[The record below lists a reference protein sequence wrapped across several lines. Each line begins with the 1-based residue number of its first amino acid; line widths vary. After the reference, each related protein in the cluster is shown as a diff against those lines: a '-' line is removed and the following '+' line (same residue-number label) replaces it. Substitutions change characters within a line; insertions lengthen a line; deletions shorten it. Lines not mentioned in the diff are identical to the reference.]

1 MSRFLVV
8 LVPVRNAAQDLA
20 GFFDSVRALCDAVVA
35 LDDGSTDATREILAA
50 EPLVEVLLTNPVRED
65 YRGWDDAANR
75 NRLLQ
80 AAAALEPEWILSLDA
95 DERID
100 PTDAAALRAFL
111 ETDALP
117 GCAYGFRHVPMRGDA
132 DHYLPRYQWVYR
144 LFAYQPGLRFPDQRL
159 HFVPVPTAIPR
170 TRWIRTTLRIQHFGG
185 MTSERRLIRFAK
197 YLEADA
203 TRAYQSSYTHL
214 LDEPDAAALRRW
226 EPRPADMPV
235 LLAASGVDDELLAE
249 SLEGG
254 RADAPVI
261 SAVIIARNDEA
272 TIARS
277 VAAVVGQ
284 ECPEPFE
291 VIVVASGTD
300 RTAAIVREQFPAVQL
315 IELDRPA
322 LPGEARNAGLRV
334 ARGRFISFPGSHVE
348 LPQGSL
354 AARVAAHRRGYAM
367 VTGVTL
373 NGNETRAGWASY
385 FLDHHINLPG
395 QRATELN
402 GPPAHCSYARLPLLE
417 VGGFPEG
424 VRTGEDTAVNRAL
437 VRKGYVA
444 FRDPAVTI
452 THRSPCRT
460 VGKLVRHHFVRGRG
474 WGRLFVEEHRA
485 AGRMLWNPALKRRG
499 IGHLNRRLRSIGENV
514 HNAEPSLFPRYA
526 EVRSLV
532 RLGAVASWAGMWF
545 EIARPAPGKLTAL
558 LGQPVRTVAIV
569 THGGA
574 NVNLGVLRADA
585 VSGRVQ
591 LLTFSPE
598 TAVALPGHLSA
609 RLDAALLDVLTGEEV
624 AIGPRIRALG
634 SAITQ
639 LRVDDFIAGSGH
651 SLVGVIP
658 PNNEKAVGRAGAL
671 AQVARLKWATVTGS
685 ARTSISLFAL
695 WGLVREVQ
703 EARSVDRIS
712 VHGAPD
718 DPIVIRQEAWSAAS
732 GPALR
737 GEGMRR
743 SARSSR
749 VRGADWRSWMP

>member
-8 LVPVRNAAQDLA
+8 LVPARNAAGDLPGLFESIRGLA
-20 GFFDSVRALCDAVVA
+20 DAVVA
-35 LDDGSTDATREILAA
+35 LDDGSTDGTREVLAA
-50 EPLVEVLLTNPVRED
+50 EPLVEVLLTNPRRED

-75 NRLLQ
+75 NRLLE

-100 PTDAAALRAFL
+100 AGDAAALRTFL

-117 GCAYGFRHVPMRGDA
+117 GCAYGFRHVPMRGDV

-144 LFAYQPGLRFPDQRL
+144 LFAYQPGQRFPDQRL
-159 HFVPVPTAIPR
+159 HFVPVPTSIPR
-170 TRWIRTTLRIQHFGG
+170 SRWIRTTLRIQHFGG
-185 MTSERRLIRFAK
+185 MTSERRLVRFAK

-254 RADAPVI
+254 DPDVPVI
-261 SAVIIARNDEA
+261 SAVIIARNDEE

-284 ECPEPFE
+284 KCPEPFE

-300 RTAAIVREQFPAVQL
+300 RTAAIVRERFPTVGL

-322 LPGEARNAGLRV
+322 LPGEARNAGLRA
-334 ARGRFISFPGSHVE
+334 ARGKFISFPGSHVE

-354 AARVAAHRRGYAM
+354 AARLAAHRRGYAM
-367 VTGVTL
+367 VTGVTQ
-373 NGNETRAGWASY
+373 NGNKTRAGWASY

-395 QRATELN
+395 SRATELS

-485 AGRMLWNPALKRRG
+485 AGRMLRNPALRRRG
-499 IGHLNRRLRSIGENV
+499 FGHLRRRLLAIDENV
-514 HNAEPSLFPRYA
+514 RSAAPSLLPHYEA
-526 EVRSLV
+526 VRGLI
-532 RLGAVASWAGMWF
+532 RLGAIASWAGMWC
-545 EIARPAPGKLTAL
+545 EILRPAPGKLTAL
-558 LGQPVRTVAIV
+558 LGQPVRTIALA
-569 THGGA
+569 THDASGTA
-574 NVNLGVLRADA
+574 LSVLRVDA
-585 VSGRVQ
+585 IAGRVQ
-591 LLTFSPE
+591 ILTLSAE
-598 TAVALPGHLSA
+598 TRVALPGHLPK
-609 RLDAALLDVLTGEEV
+609 RLDAVVLDVLSGEER
-624 AIGPRIRALG
+624 AIASRLRTLA

-639 LRVDDFIAGSGH
+639 LPVDDIIAGSG
-651 SLVGVIP
+651 
-658 PNNEKAVGRAGAL
+658 RAL
-671 AQVARLKWATVTGS
+671 AVVRLADQSAPVRAAALPDVVRVKFAALAGS
-685 ARTSISLFAL
+685 ARTSLSAFAM
-695 WGLVREVQ
+695 WGLLRQVRD
-703 EARSVDRIS
+703 ARTFDTIA
-712 VHGAPD
+712 VHGGSD
-718 DPIVIRQEAWSAAS
+718 EPIVIRAEAWTAAS
-732 GPALR
+732 TGIPR
-737 GEGMRR
+737 GTEMRR
-743 SARSSR
+743 SRTSSR
-749 VRGADWRSWMP
+749 TSGAGWRSWMP